1 LRREDRFV
9 LAAIG
14 LGRSFGRAFTVRRG
28 LRTESLTAFHIR
40 QEDCYGIADSAGCSI
55 TAGSP
60 SRTAGPR
67 KTSGLIRDLRVT
79 VLPGEVALTG
89 RAATYYAKQL
99 ATHAALNACEEM
111 TLTNDIE
118 VF

>member
-1 LRREDRFV
+1 MELQTLPDAFQA
-9 LAAIG
+9 LAARVER
-14 LGRSFGRAFTVRRG
+14 LVR
-28 LRTESLTAFHIR
+28 E
-40 QEDCYGIADSAGCSI
+40 
-55 TAGSP
+55 
-60 SRTAGPR
+60 

-79 VLPGEVALTG
+79 VLAGEVVLTG

-99 ATHAALNACEEM
+99 ATHAALDACDDL

>member
-1 LRREDRFV
+1 MDLQTLPDAFQTLAIQVERLVRE
-9 LAAIG
+9 
-14 LGRSFGRAFTVRRG
+14 
-28 LRTESLTAFHIR
+28 
-40 QEDCYGIADSAGCSI
+40 
-55 TAGSP
+55 
-60 SRTAGPR
+60 

-79 VLPGEVALTG
+79 IHSGEIVLSG

-99 ATHAALNACEEM
+99 ATHAALDACDEV

>member
-1 LRREDRFV
+1 MDLQTLPDAFQT
-9 LAAIG
+9 LAAQVER
-14 LGRSFGRAFTVRRG
+14 LVR
-28 LRTESLTAFHIR
+28 E
-40 QEDCYGIADSAGCSI
+40 
-55 TAGSP
+55 
-60 SRTAGPR
+60 

-79 VLPGEVALTG
+79 VHCREIVLSG

-99 ATHAALNACEEM
+99 ATHAALDACDDV

>member
-1 LRREDRFV
+1 MELQTVLDAQLP
-9 LAAIG
+9 LAARVER
-14 LGRSFGRAFTVRRG
+14 LVR
-28 LRTESLTAFHIR
+28 E
-40 QEDCYGIADSAGCSI
+40 
-55 TAGSP
+55 
-60 SRTAGPR
+60 

-79 VLPGEVALTG
+79 VIPGEVALTG

-99 ATHAALNACEEM
+99 ATHAALDACEEL